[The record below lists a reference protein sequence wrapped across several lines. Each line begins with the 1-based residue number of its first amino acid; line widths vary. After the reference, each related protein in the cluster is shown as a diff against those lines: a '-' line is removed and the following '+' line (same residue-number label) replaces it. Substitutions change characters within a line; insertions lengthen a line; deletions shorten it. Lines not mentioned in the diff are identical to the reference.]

1 MCASIFI
8 LVTKCMLWG
17 LTEHRCAHISNHKP
31 LHCDACVCVLNKVH
45 YKLRQRR
52 NGVAGCSGEGL
63 FLFASALLPYS
74 RVPD

>member
-8 LVTKCMLWG
+8 KCMLRG

-31 LHCDACVCVLNKVH
+31 LHFGVCVLNKVH